1 MEAASLWAGVR
12 FTARNGSPEALL
24 TDAAGQ
30 GLHLYGISSVPGGF
44 CAHCT
49 AWQYRRLAAFARH
62 RRVRLRIEKRQG
74 LYFLLRPL
82 LRRKGLWVGLV
93 AWGLVL
99 VWLQG
104 LVWAVDYGSLTTGQR
119 ARAGAVLRSCGL
131 QPGTAVT
138 EELLRTGEYALLE
151 SGEFS
156 WASLNFEKGRLVV
169 EAAPARAR
177 PEIAAG
183 TLHGLRAKCK
193 GTVLRTNLIS
203 GTMLVAPGQT
213 VEAGQGL
220 IGTARSERDGT
231 LIFAPAAGTVVAQLE
246 WETSQSI
253 PLAETLPQ
261 LTGENKTNYRLFFA
275 GHSAALSPSASDG
288 DGLCRTRYLQ
298 LEVFGLPLPCA
309 VEETTFYAQQQKTL
323 YRTEAQALTLARLQ
337 GLRALHDAFPDADIL
352 ARREEC
358 TVQEDTLHYNA
369 VYTVAAD
376 ICTQQ
381 KADDLE

>member
-12 FTARNGSPEALL
+12 FTARNGSPEMLL
-24 TDAAGQ
+24 TDAAAQ
-30 GLHLYGISSVPGGF
+30 GIHLYGISARPGGF
-44 CAHCT
+44 CAHCA
-49 AWQYRRLAAFARH
+49 AWQYRRLAALARH
-62 RRVRLRIEKRQG
+62 RRVRLRVEKRKG

-156 WASLNFEKGRLVV
+156 WASLNFEKGRLAV

-177 PEIAAG
+177 PKIAAG
-183 TLHGLRAKCK
+183 TLHGLRAKCN
-193 GTVLRTNLIS
+193 GTVLRTNLAS
-203 GTMLVAPGQT
+203 GTMLVVPGQT

-220 IGTARSERDGT
+220 IGTARSERDGS

-246 WETSQSI
+246 WQTDQSV
-253 PLAETLPQ
+253 PLAETMSQ

-275 GHSAALSPSASDG
+275 GHSAALSPFAPDR
-288 DGLCRTRYLQ
+288 DGL
-298 LEVFGLPLPCA
+298 
-309 VEETTFYAQQQKTL
+309 
-323 YRTEAQALTLARLQ
+323 
-337 GLRALHDAFPDADIL
+337 
-352 ARREEC
+352 
-358 TVQEDTLHYNA
+358 
-369 VYTVAAD
+369 
-376 ICTQQ
+376 
-381 KADDLE
+381 

>member
-30 GLHLYGISSVPGGF
+30 GLHLYGIRALPGGF
-44 CAHCT
+44 CAHCA
-49 AWQYRRLAAFARH
+49 AWQYRRLAALARH

-104 LVWAVDYGSLTTGQR
+104 LIWAVDYGSLTTGQR

-138 EELLRTGEYALLE
+138 EELLRAGEYALLE

-156 WASLNFEKGRLVV
+156 WASLNFEKGRLAV
-169 EAAPARAR
+169 EAAPAHAR

-183 TLHGLRAKCK
+183 TLHGLRAKCN
-193 GTVLRTNLIS
+193 GTVLRTNLAS

-246 WETSQSI
+246 WETNQSV
-253 PLAETLPQ
+253 PLAETMPQ
-261 LTGENKTNYRLFFA
+261 LTGENTTNYRLFFA
-275 GHSAALSPSASDG
+275 GHSAALSPSAPDG
-288 DGLCRTRYLQ
+288 DGLCRTRHLQ
-298 LEVFGLPLPCA
+298 LEVFSLPLPCA
-309 VEETTFYAQQQKTL
+309 VEETTYYGQQQETM

-337 GLRALHDAFPDADIL
+337 GLRALHEAFPDAEIF

-358 TVQEDTLHYNA
+358 TVQEETLHYNA

-376 ICTQQ
+376 ICT
-381 KADDLE
+381 

>member
-30 GLHLYGISSVPGGF
+30 GLHLYGISSLPGGF
-44 CAHCT
+44 CGHCA
-49 AWQYRRLAAFARH
+49 AWQYQRLATLARH
-62 RRVRLRIEKRQG
+62 RRVRLRVEKRKG

-82 LRRKGLWVGLV
+82 LRRKGLWVGLA

-119 ARAGAVLRSCGL
+119 ARAGAVLHSCGL
-131 QPGTAVT
+131 QPGAAVT

-151 SGEFS
+151 GGEFS
-156 WASLNFEKGRLVV
+156 WASLNFEKGRLAV

-183 TLHGLRAKCK
+183 TLHGLRAKCN
-193 GTVLRTNLIS
+193 GTVLRTNLSS
-203 GTMLVAPGQT
+203 GTMLVTPGQT

-231 LIFAPAAGTVVAQLE
+231 LIFAPAAGMVVAQLE
-246 WETSQSI
+246 WQTDQSV
-253 PLAETLPQ
+253 PLAETLTQ
-261 LTGENKTNYRLFFA
+261 LTGENRTSYRLFFA
-275 GHSAALSPSASDG
+275 GRSSVFLPSVPDG
-288 DGLCRTRYLQ
+288 DGLCRTRHLQ
-298 LEVFGLPLPCA
+298 LEVLGLPLPCA
-309 VEETTFYAQQQKTL
+309 VEETTYYGQQQKMMH
-323 YRTEAQALTLARLQ
+323 RTEAQALTLARLQ
-337 GLRALHDAFPDADIL
+337 GLQALHDAFPDAEIL

-376 ICTQQ
+376 ICT
-381 KADDLE
+381 

>member
-24 TDAAGQ
+24 TDAAAQ
-30 GLHLYGISSVPGGF
+30 RLHLYGISARPGGF
-44 CAHCT
+44 CGHCA
-49 AWQYRRLAAFARH
+49 AWQYQQLAALARH
-62 RRVRLRIEKRQG
+62 RRVRLRMEKRMG

-104 LVWAVDYGSLTTGQR
+104 LVWAVDYGSLTTGQQ

-131 QPGTAVT
+131 QPGTVVT

-156 WASLNFEKGRLVV
+156 WASLNFEKGRLAV

-183 TLHGLRAKCK
+183 TLHGLRAKCN
-193 GTVLRTNLIS
+193 GTVLRTNLAS
-203 GTMLVAPGQT
+203 GTMLVVPGQT

-246 WETSQSI
+246 WETNQSI

-261 LTGENKTNYRLFFA
+261 LTGANKENYRLFFA
-275 GHSAALSPSASDG
+275 GHSAALSPSAPEG
-288 DGLCRTRYLQ
+288 DGLYRTRHLQ
-298 LEVFGLPLPCA
+298 LEFFGLPLPCA
-309 VEETTFYAQQQKTL
+309 VEETTYYGQQQETM
-323 YRTEAQALTLARLQ
+323 YRTETQALTLARLQ
-337 GLRALHDAFPDADIL
+337 GLRALHDAFPDAEIL

-369 VYTVAAD
+369 MYTVAAD
-376 ICTQQ
+376 ICT
-381 KADDLE
+381 

>member
-12 FTARNGSPEALL
+12 FTARNGSPEMLL
-24 TDAAGQ
+24 TDAAAQ
-30 GLHLYGISSVPGGF
+30 GIHLYGISARPGGF
-44 CAHCT
+44 CAHCA

-62 RRVRLRIEKRQG
+62 RRVRLRVEKRKG

-82 LRRKGLWVGLV
+82 LRRKGLWVGLA

-104 LVWAVDYGSLTTGQR
+104 FIWAVDDSSLTTGQR

-131 QPGTAVT
+131 QPGTVVT

-156 WASLNFEKGRLVV
+156 WVSLNFEKGRLAV

-183 TLHGLRAKCK
+183 TLHGLRAKCN
-193 GTVLRTNLIS
+193 GTVLRTNLAS
-203 GTMLVAPGQT
+203 GTMLVVPGQT

-246 WETSQSI
+246 WETNQSI

-261 LTGENKTNYRLFFA
+261 LTGANKANYRLFFA

-288 DGLCRTRYLQ
+288 DGPCRTRHLQ

-309 VEETTFYAQQQKTL
+309 VEETTFYAQQQKTM

-358 TVQEDTLHYNA
+358 TVQEKTLHYNA

-376 ICTQQ
+376 ICT
-381 KADDLE
+381 

>member
-1 MEAASLWAGVR
+1 MEPVRLWAAVE
-12 FTARNGSPEALL
+12 FTAQSGSTDALL
-24 TDAAGQ
+24 GHAAQ
-30 GLHLYGISSVPGGF
+30 AGLHLTRIVPLPGGF
-44 CAHCT
+44 RARCA
-49 AWQYRRLAAFARH
+49 AWHYRPLAALARQGH
-62 RRVRLRIEKRQG
+62 VRLRVKKRLG
-74 LYFLLRPL
+74 LFFRLRPL
-82 LRRKGLWVGLV
+82 LRRTGLWAGMALFIPLLL
-93 AWGLVL
+93 WS
-99 VWLQG
+99 QQF
-104 LVWAVDYGSLTTGQR
+104 VWAVDTSTLTRGQA
-119 ARAGAVLRSCGL
+119 ARAFAVLRQAAL
-131 QPGTAVT
+131 APGAAATEAKRTA
-138 EELLRTGEYALLE
+138 GEYALLE

-183 TLHGLRAKCK
+183 TLHGLRAKCN
-193 GTVLRTNLIS
+193 GTVLRTNLAS

-220 IGTARSERDGT
+220 IGTARSERDGS

-246 WETSQSI
+246 WETGQSV
-253 PLAETLPQ
+253 PLAETISQ

-275 GHSAALSPSASDG
+275 GHSAALSPSAPDG
-288 DGLCRTRYLQ
+288 DGLCRTRHLQ

-309 VEETTFYAQQQKTL
+309 VEETTYYGQQLETI

-358 TVQEDTLHYNA
+358 TVQEEALHYNA

-376 ICTQQ
+376 ICT
-381 KADDLE
+381 

>member
-24 TDAAGQ
+24 TDAAAQ
-30 GLHLYGISSVPGGF
+30 GIHLYGISARPGGF
-44 CAHCT
+44 CAHCA
-49 AWQYRRLAAFARH
+49 AWQYRRLAALARH
-62 RRVRLRIEKRQG
+62 RRVRLRVDKRKG

-82 LRRKGLWVGLV
+82 LRRKGLWVGLA
-93 AWGLVL
+93 AWGLGL
-99 VWLQG
+99 LWLQG
-104 LVWAVDYGSLTTGQR
+104 LIWAVDYGSLTTGQR

-131 QPGTAVT
+131 QPGTVVT

-156 WASLNFEKGRLVV
+156 CASLNFEKGRLAV
-169 EAAPARAR
+169 EAAPAHAR

-183 TLHGLRAKCK
+183 TLHGLRAKCN
-193 GTVLRTNLIS
+193 GTVLRTNLAS
-203 GTMLVAPGQT
+203 GTMLVVPGQT

-246 WETSQSI
+246 WETNQNI

-261 LTGENKTNYRLFFA
+261 LTGKNTTNYKLFFA
-275 GHSAALSPSASDG
+275 EHSAVLSPSAPDG
-288 DGLCRTRYLQ
+288 DGLCRTRHLQ

-309 VEETTFYAQQQKTL
+309 VEETIYYGQQQETM

-358 TVQEDTLHYNA
+358 TVQEEALHYNA
-369 VYTVAAD
+369 VYTVTAD
-376 ICTQQ
+376 ICT
-381 KADDLE
+381 

>member
-24 TDAAGQ
+24 TDAAAQ
-30 GLHLYGISSVPGGF
+30 GLHLYGISARPGGF
-44 CAHCT
+44 CGHCA
-49 AWQYRRLAAFARH
+49 AWQYQQLAALARR
-62 RRVRLRIEKRQG
+62 RRVRLRVEKRQG

-104 LVWAVDYGSLTTGQR
+104 LVWAVDYGSLTTGQQ

-156 WASLNFEKGRLVV
+156 WVSLNFEKGRLAV
-169 EAAPARAR
+169 EAAPAHAR

-193 GTVLRTNLIS
+193 GTVLRTNLTS

-246 WETSQSI
+246 WETNQSI

-275 GHSAALSPSASDG
+275 GHSVALSPSAPDG
-288 DGLCRTRYLQ
+288 DGLYRTRHLQ

-309 VEETTFYAQQQKTL
+309 VEENTYYEQKQETL

-337 GLRALHDAFPDADIL
+337 GLRALHAAFPDAEIF
-352 ARREEC
+352 ARREAC

-376 ICTQQ
+376 ICT
-381 KADDLE
+381 

>member
-24 TDAAGQ
+24 TDAAAQ
-30 GLHLYGISSVPGGF
+30 GIHLYGISARPGGF
-44 CAHCT
+44 CAHCA
-49 AWQYRRLAAFARH
+49 AWQYRRLAALARH
-62 RRVRLRIEKRQG
+62 RRVRLQVEKRRG

-82 LRRKGLWVGLV
+82 LRHKGLWAGLV

-104 LVWAVDYGSLTTGQR
+104 FIWAVDYGSLTTGQR

-156 WASLNFEKGRLVV
+156 WVSLNFEKGRLAV
-169 EAAPARAR
+169 EATPAHAR

-183 TLHGLRAKCK
+183 TLHGLRAKCN
-193 GTVLRTNLIS
+193 GTVLRTNLSS
-203 GTMLVAPGQT
+203 GTMLVVPGQT

-246 WETSQSI
+246 WETNQSI

-261 LTGENKTNYRLFFA
+261 LTGAKKANYRLFFA
-275 GHSAALSPSASDG
+275 GQSAALSPSAPEG
-288 DGLCRTRYLQ
+288 DGLYRTRHLR

-337 GLRALHDAFPDADIL
+337 GLWALHDAFPDAEIL

-358 TVQEDTLHYNA
+358 TVQKDTLHYNA

-376 ICTQQ
+376 ICT
-381 KADDLE
+381 

>member
-1 MEAASLWAGVR
+1 MDPLQLWAGVR
-12 FTARNGSPEALL
+12 FAAQNGNIGGLL
-24 TDAAGQ
+24 TAAAQ
-30 GLHLYGISSVPGGF
+30 NGLHLSAITAQPGGF
-44 CAHCT
+44 CARCA
-49 AWQYRRLAAFARH
+49 AWRYPELSRLAR
-62 RRVRLRIEKRQG
+62 RYRVRLRVQKRDG
-74 LYFLLRPL
+74 LFFRLRPL
-82 LRRKGLWVGLV
+82 LRRRGLWAGLF
-93 AWGLVL
+93 LFL
-99 VWLQG
+99 PLLLWLQG
-104 LVWAVDYGSLTTGQR
+104 AVWATDFTTLTPGQR
-119 ARAGAVLRSCGL
+119 ARTEVILRQQALSAGEFVS
-131 QPGTAVT
+131 
-138 EELLRTGEYALLE
+138 EEKLSAGEYALLQ

-156 WASLNFEKGRLVV
+156 WASLNFEKGRLAV

-183 TLHGLRAKCK
+183 TLHGLRAKCN
-193 GTVLRTNLIS
+193 GTVLRTNLAS

-246 WETSQSI
+246 WQTDQSV
-253 PLAETLPQ
+253 PLAETMSQ

-275 GHSAALSPSASDG
+275 GHSAALSPFAPDR
-288 DGLCRTRYLQ
+288 DGLCRTRHLQ

-309 VEETTFYAQQQKTL
+309 VEETTYYGQQQKTM
-323 YRTEAQALTLARLQ
+323 YRTEAQALTLAQLQ

-369 VYTVAAD
+369 MYTVAAD
-376 ICTQQ
+376 ICT
-381 KADDLE
+381 

>member
-30 GLHLYGISSVPGGF
+30 GLHLYGISSLPGGF
-44 CAHCT
+44 CAHCA
-49 AWQYRRLAAFARH
+49 AWQYRRLAALARH
-62 RRVRLRIEKRQG
+62 RRVRLRVEKRMG

-82 LRRKGLWVGLV
+82 LQRKGLWAGLV

-104 LVWAVDYGSLTTGQR
+104 FIWAVDYGSLTTGQR
-119 ARAGAVLRSCGL
+119 ARAGAVLRSSGL

-138 EELLRTGEYALLE
+138 EELLRCGEYALLE

-156 WASLNFEKGRLVV
+156 WASLNFEKGRLAVK
-169 EAAPARAR
+169 AAPAHAR

-183 TLHGLRAKCK
+183 TLHGLRAKCN
-193 GTVLRTNLIS
+193 GTVLRTNLTS

-246 WETSQSI
+246 WQTDQSV
-253 PLAETLPQ
+253 PLAETMPQ
-261 LTGENKTNYRLFFA
+261 LTGKNTTNYKLFFA
-275 GHSAALSPSASDG
+275 GHSAALSPSAPDR
-288 DGLCRTRYLQ
+288 DGLCRTRHLQ

-309 VEETTFYAQQQKTL
+309 VEETTYYGQQQEMM

-337 GLRALHDAFPDADIL
+337 GLRALHDAFPDAEIF

-358 TVQEDTLHYNA
+358 TVQEDALHYHA

-376 ICTQQ
+376 ICT
-381 KADDLE
+381 

>member
-24 TDAAGQ
+24 TDAAAQ
-30 GLHLYGISSVPGGF
+30 GIHLYGISARPGGF
-44 CAHCT
+44 CAHCA
-49 AWQYRRLAAFARH
+49 AWQYRRLAALARH

-104 LVWAVDYGSLTTGQR
+104 FIWAVDYGSLTTGQR
-119 ARAGAVLRSCGL
+119 ARASAVLRSCGL
-131 QPGTAVT
+131 QPGTVVT

-156 WASLNFEKGRLVV
+156 WASLNFEKGRLAV
-169 EAAPARAR
+169 EAAPAHAR

-183 TLHGLRAKCK
+183 TLHGLRAKCN
-193 GTVLRTNLIS
+193 GTVLRTNLAS
-203 GTMLVAPGQT
+203 GTMLVVPGQT

-246 WETSQSI
+246 WETNQNI

-261 LTGENKTNYRLFFA
+261 LTGANKANYRLFFA
-275 GHSAALSPSASDG
+275 GHSAALSPSAPEE
-288 DGLCRTRYLQ
+288 DGLYRTRHLQ
-298 LEVFGLPLPCA
+298 LEFFGLPLPCA
-309 VEETTFYAQQQKTL
+309 VEETTYYGQRQETL

-337 GLRALHDAFPDADIL
+337 GLRALHDVFPDADIL
-352 ARREEC
+352 ARREAC

-376 ICTQQ
+376 ICT
-381 KADDLE
+381 

>member
-12 FTARNGSPEALL
+12 FTARNGSPETLL
-24 TDAAGQ
+24 TDAAAQ
-30 GLHLYGISSVPGGF
+30 GIHLYGISARPGGF
-44 CAHCT
+44 CAHCA
-49 AWQYRRLAAFARH
+49 AWQYRRLTALARH
-62 RRVRLRIEKRQG
+62 RRVRLRVEKRKG

-104 LVWAVDYGSLTTGQR
+104 LVWAVDYGNLTTGQWT
-119 ARAGAVLRSCGL
+119 RAGAVLRSCGL

-138 EELLRTGEYALLE
+138 EELLRTGKYALLE

-156 WASLNFEKGRLVV
+156 WASLNFEKGRLAV
-169 EAAPARAR
+169 EAAPAHAR

-183 TLHGLRAKCK
+183 TLHGLRAKCN
-193 GTVLRTNLIS
+193 GTVLRTNLAS
-203 GTMLVAPGQT
+203 GTMLVVPGQT

-246 WETSQSI
+246 WETNQSI

-261 LTGENKTNYRLFFA
+261 LTGANKANYRLFFA
-275 GHSAALSPSASDG
+275 GHSAALSPSSPEG
-288 DGLCRTRYLQ
+288 DGLYRTRHLQ

-358 TVQEDTLHYNA
+358 TVQENTLHYNA

-376 ICTQQ
+376 ICT
-381 KADDLE
+381 

>member
-12 FTARNGSPEALL
+12 FTARNGSPEMLL
-24 TDAAGQ
+24 TDAAAQ
-30 GLHLYGISSVPGGF
+30 GIHLYGISARPGGF
-44 CAHCT
+44 CAHCA
-49 AWQYRRLAAFARH
+49 AWQYRRLAALARH
-62 RRVRLRIEKRQG
+62 RRGRLRGEKRKG

-104 LVWAVDYGSLTTGQR
+104 FIWAVDDSSLTTGQR

-131 QPGTAVT
+131 QPGTVVT

-156 WASLNFEKGRLVV
+156 WASLNFEKGRLAV
-169 EAAPARAR
+169 EAAPAHAR

-183 TLHGLRAKCK
+183 TLHGLRAKCN
-193 GTVLRTNLIS
+193 GTVLRTNLAS
-203 GTMLVAPGQT
+203 GTMLVVPGQT

-220 IGTARSERDGT
+220 IGTAHSERDGT

-246 WETSQSI
+246 WETNQSI

-261 LTGENKTNYRLFFA
+261 LTGANKANYRLFFA
-275 GHSAALSPSASDG
+275 GHSAALSPSAPEG
-288 DGLCRTRYLQ
+288 NGLCRTRHLQ

-337 GLRALHDAFPDADIL
+337 GLRALHDAFPDAEIL

-358 TVQEDTLHYNA
+358 TVQENTLHYNA

-376 ICTQQ
+376 ICT
-381 KADDLE
+381 

>member
-24 TDAAGQ
+24 TDAAAQ
-30 GLHLYGISSVPGGF
+30 GIHLYGISARPGGF
-44 CAHCT
+44 CAHCA
-49 AWQYRRLAAFARH
+49 AWQYRRLAALARH
-62 RRVRLRIEKRQG
+62 RRVRLRVEKRQG

-82 LRRKGLWVGLV
+82 LRRKGLWAGLV

-119 ARAGAVLRSCGL
+119 ARARAVLRSCGL

-138 EELLRTGEYALLE
+138 EELLRCGEYALLE

-183 TLHGLRAKCK
+183 TLHGLRAKCN
-193 GTVLRTNLIS
+193 GTVLRTNLAS
-203 GTMLVAPGQT
+203 GTMLVVPGQT

-246 WETSQSI
+246 WETNQSI

-275 GHSAALSPSASDG
+275 GNSAALPSSVLDG
-288 DGLCRTRYLQ
+288 DGLYRTRHLQ

-323 YRTEAQALTLARLQ
+323 YRTEAQVLTLARLQ

-352 ARREEC
+352 ARREAC

-376 ICTQQ
+376 ICT
-381 KADDLE
+381 

>member
-1 MEAASLWAGVR
+1 M
-12 FTARNGSPEALL
+12 
-24 TDAAGQ
+24 
-30 GLHLYGISSVPGGF
+30 
-44 CAHCT
+44 
-49 AWQYRRLAAFARH
+49 
-62 RRVRLRIEKRQG
+62 G

-104 LVWAVDYGSLTTGQR
+104 FIWAVDDSSLTTGQR

-131 QPGTAVT
+131 QPGTVVT
-138 EELLRTGEYALLE
+138 EELLRCGEYALLE

-156 WASLNFEKGRLVV
+156 WVSLNFEKGRLAV
-169 EAAPARAR
+169 EAAPAHAR

-183 TLHGLRAKCK
+183 TLHGLRAKCN
-193 GTVLRTNLIS
+193 GTVLRTNLAS
-203 GTMLVAPGQT
+203 GTMLVVPGQT

-246 WETSQSI
+246 WETNQSI

-261 LTGENKTNYRLFFA
+261 LTGANKANYRLFFA
-275 GHSAALSPSASDG
+275 GHSAALSPSAPEG
-288 DGLCRTRYLQ
+288 DGLYRTRHLQ

-358 TVQEDTLHYNA
+358 TVQEDILHYNA

-376 ICTQQ
+376 ICT
-381 KADDLE
+381 

>member
-1 MEAASLWAGVR
+1 M
-12 FTARNGSPEALL
+12 
-24 TDAAGQ
+24 
-30 GLHLYGISSVPGGF
+30 
-44 CAHCT
+44 
-49 AWQYRRLAAFARH
+49 
-62 RRVRLRIEKRQG
+62 EKRMG

-82 LRRKGLWVGLV
+82 LRRKGLWAGLV

-104 LVWAVDYGSLTTGQR
+104 FIWAVDYGSLTTGQR

-138 EELLRTGEYALLE
+138 EELLRCGEYALLE

-156 WASLNFEKGRLVV
+156 WASLNFEKGRLAV
-169 EAAPARAR
+169 EAAPAHAR

-183 TLHGLRAKCK
+183 TLHGLRAKCN
-193 GTVLRTNLIS
+193 GTVLRTNLAS

-246 WETSQSI
+246 WETNQSI
-253 PLAETLPQ
+253 PLAETMPQ
-261 LTGENKTNYRLFFA
+261 LTGKNTTNYKLFFA

-288 DGLCRTRYLQ
+288 DGLCRTRHLQ

-309 VEETTFYAQQQKTL
+309 VEETTYYGGTAAGAAGAARCFPGCGDLRPPGGMHRAGGYPALQCRVYRGGRYLHIAALKTH
-323 YRTEAQALTLARLQ
+323 TKK
-337 GLRALHDAFPDADIL
+337 P
-352 ARREEC
+352 
-358 TVQEDTLHYNA
+358 N
-369 VYTVAAD
+369 
-376 ICTQQ
+376 ICKKQVFSFFTFS
-381 KADDLE
+381 LL

>member
-1 MEAASLWAGVR
+1 MEAASLWAWVR

-30 GLHLYGISSVPGGF
+30 GLHLYGIRARPGGF
-44 CAHCT
+44 CAHCA
-49 AWQYRRLAAFARH
+49 AWQYRRLAVLARH
-62 RRVRLRIEKRQG
+62 RRVRLRVEKRRG

-93 AWGLVL
+93 TWGVIL

-119 ARAGAVLRSCGL
+119 ARVGAVLRSCGL
-131 QPGTAVT
+131 QPGTAVS
-138 EELLRTGEYALLE
+138 EELLHRGEYALLE

-156 WASLNFEKGRLVV
+156 WASLNFEKGRLAV

-183 TLHGLRAKCK
+183 TLHGLRAKCN

-203 GTMLVAPGQT
+203 GTMLAAPGQI
-213 VEAGQGL
+213 VMAGQGL

-246 WETSQSI
+246 WQTEQSV
-253 PLAETLPQ
+253 PLAVALSQ
-261 LTGENKTNYRLFFA
+261 LTGTNKTSYRLFFA
-275 GHSAALSPSASDG
+275 GRSAALFPSAPDG
-288 DGLCRTRYLQ
+288 DGLHRARHLQ
-298 LEVFGLPLPCA
+298 LELFGLPLPCA
-309 VEETTFYAQQQKTL
+309 VEETTFYEQQQETL

-337 GLRALHDAFPDADIL
+337 GLRALHDAFPDAEIF

-358 TVQEDTLHYNA
+358 TVQEETLHYNA

-376 ICTQQ
+376 ICT
-381 KADDLE
+381 

>member
-24 TDAAGQ
+24 TDAAAQ
-30 GLHLYGISSVPGGF
+30 GIHLYGISARPGGF
-44 CAHCT
+44 CAHCA
-49 AWQYRRLAAFARH
+49 AWQYRRLAALARH
-62 RRVRLRIEKRQG
+62 RRVRLRVEKRKG

-82 LRRKGLWVGLV
+82 LQRKGLWAGLV

-104 LVWAVDYGSLTTGQR
+104 FIWAVDYGSLTTGQR

-131 QPGTAVT
+131 QPGTVVT
-138 EELLRTGEYALLE
+138 EELLRCGEYALLE

-156 WASLNFEKGRLVV
+156 WASLNFEKGRLAV
-169 EAAPARAR
+169 EAAPAHAR

-183 TLHGLRAKCK
+183 TLHGLRAKCN
-193 GTVLRTNLIS
+193 GTVLRTNLAS
-203 GTMLVAPGQT
+203 GTMLVVPGQT
-213 VEAGQGL
+213 VETGQGL

-246 WETSQSI
+246 WETNQNI

-261 LTGENKTNYRLFFA
+261 LTGANKANYRLFFA
-275 GHSAALSPSASDG
+275 GHSAALSPSAPEG
-288 DGLCRTRYLQ
+288 DGLYRTRHLQ

-309 VEETTFYAQQQKTL
+309 AEETTFYAQQQKTL
-323 YRTEAQALTLARLQ
+323 FRTEAQALTLARLQ
-337 GLRALHDAFPDADIL
+337 GLRALHDTFPDADIL

-358 TVQEDTLHYNA
+358 TVQEDILHYNA

-376 ICTQQ
+376 ICT
-381 KADDLE
+381 

>member
-24 TDAAGQ
+24 TDAAAQ
-30 GLHLYGISSVPGGF
+30 GIHLYGISARPGGF
-44 CAHCT
+44 CCHCA

-82 LRRKGLWVGLV
+82 LRRKGLWVGL
-93 AWGLVL
+93 ATWGLVL

-151 SGEFS
+151 NGEFS
-156 WASLNFEKGRLVV
+156 WASLNFEKGRLAV

-177 PEIAAG
+177 PEITAG
-183 TLHGLRAKCK
+183 TLHGLRAKCN
-193 GTVLRTNLIS
+193 GTVLRTNLTS

-246 WETSQSI
+246 WETNQSI
-253 PLAETLPQ
+253 PLAEILPQ
-261 LTGENKTNYRLFFA
+261 LTGANKANYRLFFA
-275 GHSAALSPSASDG
+275 GHSAALPPFASDG
-288 DGLCRTRYLQ
+288 DGLYRTRHLQ
-298 LEVFGLPLPCA
+298 LEVFGLPMPCA
-309 VEETTFYAQQQKTL
+309 VEENTYYEQKQETL

-337 GLRALHDAFPDADIL
+337 GLRALHAAFPDADIL

-358 TVQEDTLHYNA
+358 TVQEETLHYNA

-376 ICTQQ
+376 ICT
-381 KADDLE
+381 

>member
-30 GLHLYGISSVPGGF
+30 GIHLYGISARPGGF
-44 CAHCT
+44 CAHCA
-49 AWQYRRLAAFARH
+49 AWQYRRLAALARH
-62 RRVRLRIEKRQG
+62 RRVRLRMEKRMG

-104 LVWAVDYGSLTTGQR
+104 FICAVDDSSLTTGQR

-131 QPGTAVT
+131 QPGTVVT
-138 EELLRTGEYALLE
+138 EELLRCGEYALLE

-156 WASLNFEKGRLVV
+156 WVSLNFEKGRLAV

-183 TLHGLRAKCK
+183 TLHGLRAKCN
-193 GTVLRTNLIS
+193 GTVLRTNLAS
-203 GTMLVAPGQT
+203 GTMLVVPGQT

-246 WETSQSI
+246 WETNQSI

-261 LTGENKTNYRLFFA
+261 LTGENITNYRLFFA
-275 GHSAALSPSASDG
+275 GHSAALSPSAPEG
-288 DGLCRTRYLQ
+288 DGLYRTRHLQ

-358 TVQEDTLHYNA
+358 TVQEETLHYNA

-376 ICTQQ
+376 ICT
-381 KADDLE
+381 

>member
-30 GLHLYGISSVPGGF
+30 GLHLYGIFSLPGGF
-44 CAHCT
+44 YGHCA
-49 AWQYRRLAAFARH
+49 AWQYRRLAALARH
-62 RRVRLRIEKRQG
+62 RRVRLRVEKRKG

-82 LRRKGLWVGLV
+82 LRRKGLWTGLV

-99 VWLQG
+99 LWLQG
-104 LVWAVDYGSLTTGQR
+104 LIWAVDYGSLTTGQR
-119 ARAGAVLRSCGL
+119 TRAGAVLRSCGL

-138 EELLRTGEYALLE
+138 EELLRCGEYALLE

-156 WASLNFEKGRLVV
+156 WASLNFEKGRLAV

-193 GTVLRTNLIS
+193 GTVLRTNLAS

-220 IGTARSERDGT
+220 IGTARSDRDGT

-246 WETSQSI
+246 WQTDQSV
-253 PLAETLPQ
+253 PLAETISQ

-275 GHSAALSPSASDG
+275 GHSAALSPSAPDG
-288 DGLCRTRYLQ
+288 DGLCRTRHPQ

-309 VEETTFYAQQQKTL
+309 VEETTYYGQQQETL

-337 GLRALHDAFPDADIL
+337 GLRALHDAFPDAEIL

-376 ICTQQ
+376 ICT
-381 KADDLE
+381 

>member
-12 FTARNGSPEALL
+12 FPARNGSPETLL
-24 TDAAGQ
+24 TDAAAQ
-30 GLHLYGISSVPGGF
+30 GIHLYGISARPGGF
-44 CAHCT
+44 CAHCA
-49 AWQYRRLAAFARH
+49 AWQYRRLTALARH
-62 RRVRLRIEKRQG
+62 RRVRLRVEKRKG
-74 LYFLLRPL
+74 LYFLLCPL
-82 LRRKGLWVGLV
+82 LRRKGLWAGLV

-104 LVWAVDYGSLTTGQR
+104 LVWAVDYGSLTTGQQ
-119 ARAGAVLRSCGL
+119 ARAGAVLRNYGL
-131 QPGTAVT
+131 QPGTIISEA
-138 EELLRTGEYALLE
+138 LLRTGEYALLE

-156 WASLNFEKGRLVV
+156 WASLNFEKGRLAV

-183 TLHGLRAKCK
+183 TLHGLRAKCN
-193 GTVLRTNLIS
+193 GTVLRTNLAS
-203 GTMLVAPGQT
+203 GTMLVVPGQT

-246 WETSQSI
+246 WETNQSI

-261 LTGENKTNYRLFFA
+261 LTGANKANYRLFFA
-275 GHSAALSPSASDG
+275 GHSAALSPSAPEG
-288 DGLCRTRYLQ
+288 DGLYRTRHLQ

-309 VEETTFYAQQQKTL
+309 VEEATYYGQQQKTL

-352 ARREEC
+352 ARREAC
-358 TVQEDTLHYNA
+358 TVQEETLHYNA

-376 ICTQQ
+376 ICT
-381 KADDLE
+381 

>member
-12 FTARNGSPEALL
+12 FTARNGSPEMLL
-24 TDAAGQ
+24 TDAAAQ
-30 GLHLYGISSVPGGF
+30 GIHLYGIPARPGGF
-44 CAHCT
+44 CAHCA
-49 AWQYRRLAAFARH
+49 AWQYRRLAALARH
-62 RRVRLRIEKRQG
+62 RRVRLRVEKRKG

-104 LVWAVDYGSLTTGQR
+104 FIWAVDDSSLTTGQR

-131 QPGTAVT
+131 QPGTVVT

-156 WASLNFEKGRLVV
+156 WASLNFEKGRLAV
-169 EAAPARAR
+169 EAAPAHAR

-183 TLHGLRAKCK
+183 TLHGLRAKCN
-193 GTVLRTNLIS
+193 GTVLRTNLAS
-203 GTMLVAPGQT
+203 GTMLVVPGQT

-220 IGTARSERDGT
+220 IGTAHSERDGT

-246 WETSQSI
+246 WETNQSI

-261 LTGENKTNYRLFFA
+261 LTGANKANYRLFFA
-275 GHSAALSPSASDG
+275 GHSAALSPSAPEG
-288 DGLCRTRYLQ
+288 NGLCRTRHLQ

-337 GLRALHDAFPDADIL
+337 GLRALHDAFPDAEIL

-358 TVQEDTLHYNA
+358 TVQENTLHYNA

-376 ICTQQ
+376 ICT
-381 KADDLE
+381 

>member
-24 TDAAGQ
+24 TDAAAQ
-30 GLHLYGISSVPGGF
+30 GIHLYGISARPGGF
-44 CAHCT
+44 CAHCA
-49 AWQYRRLAAFARH
+49 AWQYRRLAALARH
-62 RRVRLRIEKRQG
+62 RRVRLRVDKRKG
-74 LYFLLRPL
+74 LYFLLRLL

-104 LVWAVDYGSLTTGQR
+104 LIWAIDYSSLTTGQR
-119 ARAGAVLRSCGL
+119 ARASAVLRNCGL
-131 QPGTAVT
+131 QPGTAVN

-156 WASLNFEKGRLVV
+156 WASLNFEKGRLAV

-183 TLHGLRAKCK
+183 TLHGLRAKCN
-193 GTVLRTNLIS
+193 GTVLRTNLAS
-203 GTMLVAPGQT
+203 GTMLVVPGQT

-246 WETSQSI
+246 WETNQSI
-253 PLAETLPQ
+253 PLAETLSQ
-261 LTGENKTNYRLFFA
+261 LTGKNTTNYKLFFA
-275 GHSAALSPSASDG
+275 GHSAALSPSAPEG
-288 DGLCRTRYLQ
+288 DGLCRTRHLQ

-309 VEETTFYAQQQKTL
+309 VEETTYYGQQQETM

-337 GLRALHDAFPDADIL
+337 GLRALHDAFPDAEIF

-358 TVQEDTLHYNA
+358 TVQEDALYYHA

-376 ICTQQ
+376 ICT
-381 KADDLE
+381 

>member
-24 TDAAGQ
+24 TDAAAQ
-30 GLHLYGISSVPGGF
+30 GIHLYGISARPGGF
-44 CAHCT
+44 CAHCA
-49 AWQYRRLAAFARH
+49 AWQYRRLATLARH
-62 RRVRLRIEKRQG
+62 RRVRLRVDKRKG

-82 LRRKGLWVGLV
+82 LQRKGLWAGLV
-93 AWGLVL
+93 AWALVL

-104 LVWAVDYGSLTTGQR
+104 MVWAVDYGSLTTGQR

-156 WASLNFEKGRLVV
+156 WASLNFEKGRLAV
-169 EAAPARAR
+169 EAAPAHAR

-183 TLHGLRAKCK
+183 TLHGLRAKCN
-193 GTVLRTNLIS
+193 GTVLRTNLAS
-203 GTMLVAPGQT
+203 GTMLVVPGQT

-246 WETSQSI
+246 WETNQNI

-261 LTGENKTNYRLFFA
+261 LTGKNTTNYKLFFA
-275 GHSAALSPSASDG
+275 EHSAVLSPSAPDG
-288 DGLCRTRYLQ
+288 DGLCRTRHLQ

-309 VEETTFYAQQQKTL
+309 VEETIYYGQQQETM

-358 TVQEDTLHYNA
+358 TVQEETLHYNA

-376 ICTQQ
+376 ICT
-381 KADDLE
+381 

>member
-12 FTARNGSPEALL
+12 FTARNGSPEMLL
-24 TDAAGQ
+24 TDAAAQ
-30 GLHLYGISSVPGGF
+30 GIHLYGISARPGGF
-44 CAHCT
+44 CAHCA
-49 AWQYRRLAAFARH
+49 AWQYRRLAALARH
-62 RRVRLRIEKRQG
+62 RRVRLRVEKRKG

-104 LVWAVDYGSLTTGQR
+104 FIWAVDDSSLTTGQR

-131 QPGTAVT
+131 QPGTVVT

-156 WASLNFEKGRLVV
+156 RASLNFEKGRLAV
-169 EAAPARAR
+169 EAAPAHAR

-183 TLHGLRAKCK
+183 TLHGLRAKCN
-193 GTVLRTNLIS
+193 GTVLRTNLAS
-203 GTMLVAPGQT
+203 GTMLVVPGQT

-220 IGTARSERDGT
+220 IGTAHSERDGT

-246 WETSQSI
+246 WETNQSI

-261 LTGENKTNYRLFFA
+261 LTGANKANYRLFFA
-275 GHSAALSPSASDG
+275 GHSAALSPSAPEG
-288 DGLCRTRYLQ
+288 NGLCRTRHLQ

-337 GLRALHDAFPDADIL
+337 GLRALHDAFPDAEIL

-358 TVQEDTLHYNA
+358 TVQENTLHYNA

-376 ICTQQ
+376 ICT
-381 KADDLE
+381 

>member
-24 TDAAGQ
+24 TDAAAQ
-30 GLHLYGISSVPGGF
+30 GIHLYGISARPGGF
-44 CAHCT
+44 CAHCA
-49 AWQYRRLAAFARH
+49 AWQYRRLAALARH
-62 RRVRLRIEKRQG
+62 RRLRLRVEKRMG

-82 LRRKGLWVGLV
+82 LQRKGLWAGLV
-93 AWGLVL
+93 AWALVL

-104 LVWAVDYGSLTTGQR
+104 MVWAVDYGSLTTGQR

-156 WASLNFEKGRLVV
+156 WASLNFEKGRLAV
-169 EAAPARAR
+169 EAAPAHAR

-183 TLHGLRAKCK
+183 TLHGLRAKCN
-193 GTVLRTNLIS
+193 GTVLRTNLAS
-203 GTMLVAPGQT
+203 GTMLVVPGQT

-246 WETSQSI
+246 WETNQNI

-261 LTGENKTNYRLFFA
+261 LTGKNTTNYKLFFA
-275 GHSAALSPSASDG
+275 EHSAVLSPSAPDG
-288 DGLCRTRYLQ
+288 DGLCRTRHLQ

-309 VEETTFYAQQQKTL
+309 VEETIYYGQQQETM

-358 TVQEDTLHYNA
+358 TVQEEALHYNA
-369 VYTVAAD
+369 VYTVTAD
-376 ICTQQ
+376 ICT
-381 KADDLE
+381 

>member
-12 FTARNGSPEALL
+12 FTARNGSSEALL

-30 GLHLYGISSVPGGF
+30 GIHLYGISARPGGF
-44 CAHCT
+44 CAHCA
-49 AWQYRRLAAFARH
+49 AWQYRRLAALARH
-62 RRVRLRIEKRQG
+62 RRVRLRVEKRKG

-82 LRRKGLWVGLV
+82 LRRKGLWAGLV

-104 LVWAVDYGSLTTGQR
+104 LVWAVDYGSLTTGQQ
-119 ARAGAVLRSCGL
+119 ARTGAMLRSCGL
-131 QPGTAVT
+131 QPGTVVT

-156 WASLNFEKGRLVV
+156 WASLNFEKGRLAV

-203 GTMLVAPGQT
+203 GTMLVVPGQT

-220 IGTARSERDGT
+220 IGTARSERDGS
-231 LIFAPAAGTVVAQLE
+231 LIFAPAAGTIVAQLE
-246 WETSQSI
+246 WETNQSI

-261 LTGENKTNYRLFFA
+261 LIGANKVNYRLFFA
-275 GHSAALSPSASDG
+275 GHSTALSPSAPDG
-288 DGLCRTRYLQ
+288 DGLYRTRHLQ

-309 VEETTFYAQQQKTL
+309 VEETTYYGQQQETL

-337 GLRALHDAFPDADIL
+337 GLRALHNAFPDADIF

-376 ICTQQ
+376 ICT
-381 KADDLE
+381 